1 MKKALAFLLFLIS
14 AGISWYCYTS
24 GILHRGSP
32 QSASPAALEKS
43 VRVVPVKDQKSGLV
57 FPLVGRV
64 FASKSVEITPEVTA
78 RISKVHVSSAQAVKK
93 GQLLIELDHGME
105 EAKLRE
111 ETVRLDNQLRR
122 LSMMQKL
129 NSKGVVSLDSM
140 EQLRAETEQQK
151 AVVEARKAALE
162 ERKIYAP
169 FSGVLSMH
177 RLTPGE
183 LVKPGNVLL
192 QLDDLSEVYVDFNI
206 PERLMSQLVPGQK
219 VTGTAEAWP
228 NEKFNGV
235 VREIDTHV
243 KSDTLAIKIRV
254 FFKNDNVRLL
264 DGMMMEIELSLFG
277 GRYAVI
283 PLKSIWYQGDDRYV
297 FILNKDGTVSRRR
310 IVLGPVTGSF
320 AAVLDGIRPGMQVVS
335 EGIEKLSDGDRVRVL
350 SDEKTLEELSDDV
363 PLRKKNRTG
372 DAVL

>member
-1 MKKALAFLLFLIS
+1 MKKVLALLLFLVT
-14 AGISWYCYTS
+14 AFASWLCYTS
-24 GILHRGSP
+24 GILHRGAPVSVRV
-32 QSASPAALEKS
+32 SELEKS
-43 VRVVPVKDQKSGLV
+43 VRVVPVKDQKSGLS

-78 RISKVHVSSAQAVKK
+78 RISKVHVASAQAVKQ
-93 GQLLIELDHGME
+93 GQLLIELDHSME
-105 EAKLRE
+105 EARLRE
-111 ETVRLDNQLRR
+111 ETVRLDNQMRR

-169 FSGVLSMH
+169 FSGVLSLH

-183 LVKPGNVLL
+183 LVRPGSVLL

-219 VTGTAEAWP
+219 VVGTAEAWP

-264 DGMMMEIELSLFG
+264 DGMMMEISLSLFG
-277 GRYAVI
+277 GKYAVI
-283 PLKSIWYQGDDRYV
+283 PLKSVLYQGDERYV
-297 FILNKDGTVSRRR
+297 FILNKDRTVSRRR
-310 IVLGPVTGSF
+310 IILGPVTGSY
-320 AAVLDGIRPGMQVVS
+320 AAVLDGVRPGMQVVS
-335 EGIEKLSDGDRVRVL
+335 EGVEKLADGDKVRVL
-350 SDEKTLEELSDDV
+350 SDEKSLEDLSGDV
-363 PLRKKNRTG
+363 PLRKKTRTG
-372 DAVL
+372 DSVL

>member
-1 MKKALAFLLFLIS
+1 MKKVLALLLFLV
-14 AGISWYCYTS
+14 AAFASWLCYTS
-24 GILHRGSP
+24 GILHRGAPVSVRV
-32 QSASPAALEKS
+32 SELEKS
-43 VRVVPVKDQKSGLV
+43 VRVVPVKDQKSGLS

-78 RISKVHVSSAQAVKK
+78 RISKVHVASAQAVKQ
-93 GQLLIELDHGME
+93 GQLLIELDHSME
-105 EAKLRE
+105 EARLRE
-111 ETVRLDNQLRR
+111 ETVRLDNQMRR

-169 FSGVLSMH
+169 FSGVLSLH

-183 LVKPGNVLL
+183 LVRPGSVLL

-219 VTGTAEAWP
+219 VVGTAEAWP

-264 DGMMMEIELSLFG
+264 DGMMMEISLSLFG
-277 GRYAVI
+277 GKYAVI
-283 PLKSIWYQGDDRYV
+283 PLKSVLYQGDERYV
-297 FILNKDGTVSRRR
+297 FILNKDRTVSRRR
-310 IVLGPVTGSF
+310 IILGPVTGSF
-320 AAVLDGIRPGMQVVS
+320 AAVLDGVRPGMQVVS
-335 EGIEKLSDGDRVRVL
+335 EGVEKLADGDKVRVL
-350 SDEKTLEELSDDV
+350 SDEKSLEDLSGDV
-363 PLRKKNRTG
+363 PLRKKTRTG
-372 DAVL
+372 DSVL

>member
-1 MKKALAFLLFLIS
+1 MKKVLALVLVLVVVLA
-14 AGISWYCYTS
+14 SWLCYTT
-24 GILHRGSP
+24 GILHRG
-32 QSASPAALEKS
+32 ASPSVRASDTEKS
-43 VRVVPVKDQKSGLV
+43 VRVVPVKDQKSGLT

-78 RISKVHVSSAQAVKK
+78 RISKVHVASAQAVKQ
-93 GQLLIELDHGME
+93 GQLLIELDHSME

-111 ETVRLDNQLRR
+111 ETVRLDNQMRR

-151 AVVEARKAALE
+151 AVVEARKAALQ

-169 FSGVLSMH
+169 FSGVLSLH

-183 LVKPGNVLL
+183 LVRPGSVLL

-219 VTGTAEAWP
+219 VVGTAEAWP

-264 DGMMMEIELSLFG
+264 DGMMMEIALSLFG
-277 GRYAVI
+277 GKYAVI
-283 PLKSIWYQGDDRYV
+283 PLKSVLYQGDDRYV
-297 FILNKDGTVSRRR
+297 FILNKDHTVSRRR
-310 IVLGPVTGSF
+310 IILGPITGSY
-320 AAVLDGIRPGMQVVS
+320 AAVLDGVRPGMQVVS
-335 EGIEKLSDGDRVRVL
+335 EGVEKLVDGDRVRVL
-350 SDEKTLEELSDDV
+350 SDEKSLEDLSGDI